1 MTFVKFVEFIKANPH
16 FRVGKEEDSDK
27 LYDLIIAPVER
38 SRERTLKKR
47 KKDAVEQRKAETAA
61 RREAKKAEE
70 AAAKEAAKKAEEKAK
85 KTEAKKEAKSLKI
98 KRDEEKE
105 PIKPEVLQEIK
116 KQIK

>member
-1 MTFVKFVEFIKANPH
+1 MTFVKFVEFVKANPH

-70 AAAKEAAKKAEEKAK
+70 KAKKA
-85 KTEAKKEAKSLKI
+85 EAKKEAKSLKI
-98 KRDEEKE
+98 KSVSR
-105 PIKPEVLQEIK
+105 L
-116 KQIK
+116 